1 VIEARLE
8 IPGER
13 GDLPILLGDRIVSF
27 PTHTPVV
34 VQERGDRWT
43 WVLIEGRSAR
53 VPTAWVKKLPSRP
66 SLSRAPE

>member
-13 GDLPILLGDRIVSF
+13 GDLPVLLGDRIVSF

-34 VQERGDRWT
+34 VQERGERWT
-43 WVLIEGRSAR
+43 WVIIEGKPAR
-53 VPTAWVKKLPSRP
+53 VPTAWVQTVSSWP